1 MPTFITLVNFTD
13 QGIKNIKD
21 SPKRAK
27 AFQDLAKKSGC
38 SVKELGSGI
47 TSVSFPKK
55 EILRASQTFPLMFQ
69 RSWKN
74 FESLKRELL
83 INKRPFVSSSVCM
96 MREMQ
101 AK

>member
-38 SVKELGSGI
+38 SVKELYWTQGQYDLI
-47 TSVSFPKK
+47 TIVEAPDEQTMSALILSVTSLGNVRGQT
-55 EILRASQTFPLMFQ
+55 LRAFNAAEFGAIL
-69 RSWKN
+69 
-74 FESLKRELL
+74 
-83 INKRPFVSSSVCM
+83 NKVG
-96 MREMQ
+96 
-101 AK
+101 